1 MTSPM
6 PEQRWERPEI
16 YQAPRG
22 FWKRQLS
29 AEVLSIAARDAL
41 PALRQLLREQ
51 PEALNQRGP
60 HGRTLLWE
68 AVRAGRAPSV
78 RFLLDAGA
86 DPSLTGSY
94 NSESVVQI
102 TSYSA
107 ARYYRRDS
115 VAAQLEPWR
124 EREDV
129 FRHAFLGD
137 APDVIAALDA
147 QPTLLDA
154 EDPHDPIYYTPLI
167 AFAAAGGHIAL
178 VQQLIARGAHVAK
191 YSAQLLWL
199 AAKAGSLELLEPL
212 LAGGADARAAGP
224 IVFLSPSQAVMAR
237 LIDSGAPI
245 NAPGANGFPPLV
257 YLSRAD
263 KGARHEALNLLLSR
277 GADVNVRGPQ
287 GRTALHYA
295 AAGGNAAAVRAL
307 LAHGADPALE
317 DDAGKTPMKLAR
329 AAQKMHIVGMLRRA
343 ARAGSLE

>member
-1 MTSPM
+1 MTSSL

-16 YQAPRG
+16 HQAPPG

-29 AEVLSIAARDAL
+29 AEVLSIAAKDAL
-41 PALRQLLREQ
+41 PVLRQLLREQ
-51 PEALNQRGP
+51 PETLNQRGP

-68 AVRAGRAPSV
+68 ATRAGRAQTV
-78 RFLLDAGA
+78 RFLLEAGA

-102 TSYSA
+102 TSYCA
-107 ARYYRRDS
+107 ARYYRRDAI
-115 VAAQLEPWR
+115 AALLEPWR
-124 EREDV
+124 ERDDI
-129 FRHAFLGD
+129 FRRAFLGD
-137 APDVIAALDA
+137 APAVSAALDA
-147 QPTLLDA
+147 QPELLNA
-154 EDPHDPIYYTPLI
+154 EDPHDPIYFTPLI
-167 AFAAAGGHIAL
+167 TFAAAGGHIAL
-178 VQQLIARGAHVAK
+178 VQQLIARGAQLAQ

-199 AAKAGSLELLEPL
+199 AAKAGSLELLDTL

-224 IVFLSPSQAVMAR
+224 VVFLSPSQSVLTR
-237 LIDSGAPI
+237 LIDAGAPI
-245 NAPGANGFPPLV
+245 DARGPNGFPPLV

-263 KGARHEALNLLLSR
+263 KGGRQEALSLLLSR

-295 AAGGNAAAVRAL
+295 AAGGNANAVRIL

-329 AAQKMHIVGMLRRA
+329 AAEKTQIVGLLRGA
-343 ARAGSLE
+343 AKAASLK

>member
-1 MTSPM
+1 MTLPL

-16 YQAPRG
+16 HRAPPG

-41 PALRQLLREQ
+41 PVLRQLLQEQ
-51 PEALNQRGP
+51 PETLNQRGP

-68 AVRAGRAPSV
+68 AVRAGRAQSV

-107 ARYYRRDS
+107 ARYYRRDG

-124 EREDV
+124 EREDI
-129 FRHAFLGD
+129 FRRAFLGE
-137 APDVIAALDA
+137 ATGVVAMLDA
-147 QPTLLDA
+147 QPALLNA
-154 EDPHDPIYYTPLI
+154 EDPHDPIYFTPLI
-167 AFAAAGGHIAL
+167 AFAASGRHIEL
-178 VQQLIARGAHVAK
+178 VQQLIARGAQLAQF
-191 YSAQLLWL
+191 SAQLLWL
-199 AAKAGSLELLEPL
+199 AAKAGSLELLEVL

-224 IVFLSPSQAVMAR
+224 LVFLSPSQAVMAR
-237 LIDSGAPI
+237 LIDNGAPI

-257 YLSRAD
+257 YLARAD
-263 KGARHEALNLLLSR
+263 KGARQAALNLLLAR

-295 AAGGNAAAVRAL
+295 AAAGNAAAVRTL
-307 LAHGADPALE
+307 LAHGADQALE
-317 DDAGKTPMKLAR
+317 DDGGRTPMKLAR
-329 AAQKMHIVGMLRRA
+329 AAQKMQIVGILRGA
-343 ARAGSLE
+343 ARATSLK